1 MNLGDLRLTV
11 QMLLQE
17 LDAPDLILDS
27 TWFLFE
33 FSKQNTCRFT
43 NLSVVEYNTKV
54 YDNIDV
60 EGIDSSF
67 QEMEILLIIEF
78 RD

>member
-1 MNLGDLRLTV
+1 MNHGDLRLTV

-17 LDAPDLILDS
+17 LDAPDLMLAS
-27 TWFLFE
+27 TWFLFK
-33 FSKQNTCRFT
+33 FSIQNTCRFI

-60 EGIDSSF
+60 EGIDNSF

-78 RD
+78 KD